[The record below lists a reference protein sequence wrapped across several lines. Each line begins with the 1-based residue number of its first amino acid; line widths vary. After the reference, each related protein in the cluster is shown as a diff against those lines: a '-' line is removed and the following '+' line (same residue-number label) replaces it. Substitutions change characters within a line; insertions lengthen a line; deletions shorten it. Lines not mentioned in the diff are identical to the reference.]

1 MRDAQD
7 IEHAIDR
14 FGDAVWRACLT
25 YVPAHD
31 AEDAFQNTFAKYARH
46 DAAFNGEEHA
56 KAWLLR
62 VAINDCKDMLRS
74 RARSHASLDAEIDR
88 WGDAFA
94 PAANDCASEVREVL
108 DAVDRL
114 SDPPKTPLYLFA
126 CEGYSV
132 PEIARMMEVPEG
144 TVYSWIS
151 RGRKQLKE
159 ALS

>member
-1 MRDAQD
+1 MRDACD
-7 IEHAIDR
+7 IEQAMNR
-14 FGDAVWRACLT
+14 WGDAVWRACSAYLAPT
-25 YVPAHD
+25 DIEDVFQDTFTKYALHD
-31 AEDAFQNTFAKYARH
+31 APFA
-46 DAAFNGEEHA
+46 DDEHA

-62 VAINDCKDMLRS
+62 VAINGCKDAL
-74 RARSHASLDAEIDR
+74 RARHRANASLDAELER
-88 WGDAFA
+88 YGEAAA
-94 PAANDCASEVREVL
+94 PATVDCTPAVREVF

-132 PEIARMMEVPEG
+132 PEIARMIGAPEG

>member
-7 IEHAIDR
+7 IEEAVER
-14 FGDAVWRACLT
+14 YGDTVWRACLT

-31 AEDAFQNTFAKYARH
+31 AEDVFQDVFAAYAQRDEAFR
-46 DAAFNGEEHA
+46 EPEHV
-56 KAWLLR
+56 KAWFVR
-62 VAINDCKDMLRS
+62 VAINRCKDLLRS
-74 RARSHASLDAEIDR
+74 RARSNVSLDAEIQR
-88 WGDAFA
+88 RGGAFA
-94 PAANDCASEVREVL
+94 CEGKERASEVREVL
-108 DAVDRL
+108 DAVNRL

-126 CEGYSV
+126 CEGYTV
-132 PEIARMMEVPEG
+132 PEIARMVGAPEG

>member
-1 MRDAQD
+1 MRDARD
-7 IEHAIDR
+7 IEEAVER
-14 FGDAVWRACLT
+14 YGDAVWRACLT

-31 AEDAFQNTFAKYARH
+31 AEDVFQDVFAKYAQR
-46 DAAFNGEEHA
+46 DEPFREREHV

-62 VAINDCKDMLRS
+62 VAINGCKDLLRS
-74 RARSHASLDAEIDR
+74 RSRANVSLDAEMER
-88 WGDAFA
+88 RGDTFA
-94 PAANDCASEVREVL
+94 CGDKEHVSEVREVL
-108 DAVDRL
+108 DAVNRL

-126 CEGYSV
+126 CEGYTV
-132 PEIARMMEVPEG
+132 PEIARMIGVPEN

>member
-7 IEHAIDR
+7 IEQAIDL

-25 YVPAHD
+25 YVAPCD
-31 AEDAFQNTFAKYARH
+31 AEDVFQDTFAKYAQH
-46 DAAFNGEEHA
+46 DEEFRGGEHA

-62 VAINDCKDMLRS
+62 VAVNGCKDLLRS
-74 RARSHASLDAEIDR
+74 HGRRHASLDAEMER
-88 WGDAFA
+88 LGDAFFCESHDRTA
-94 PAANDCASEVREVL
+94 EVREVL
-108 DAVDRL
+108 DAVSRL

-126 CEGYSV
+126 CEGYTV
-132 PEIARMMEVPEG
+132 PEIARMVNAPEG

>member
-7 IEHAIDR
+7 IEQAIDR

-25 YVPAHD
+25 YVPSHD
-31 AEDAFQNTFAKYARH
+31 AEDVFQNTFSKYAQH
-46 DAAFNGEEHA
+46 DAAFRGDEHA

-62 VAINDCKDMLRS
+62 VAINECKDMLRS
-74 RARSHASLDAEIDR
+74 RSRSHASLDAEMER
-88 WGDAFA
+88 LGDSF
-94 PAANDCASEVREVL
+94 PGESKSRAAEVREVL
-108 DAVDRL
+108 DAMNRL
-114 SDPPKTPLYLFA
+114 DDPPKTPLYLFA
-126 CEGYSV
+126 CEGYTV
-132 PEIARMMEVPEG
+132 PEIARMVNAPEG

>member
-1 MRDAQD
+1 MRDARD
-7 IEHAIDR
+7 IEHMMDL

-25 YVPAHD
+25 YVPACD
-31 AEDAFQNTFAKYARH
+31 AEDVFQNTFAKYAQH
-46 DAAFNGEEHA
+46 DADFRDEEHA

-74 RARSHASLDAEIDR
+74 CARRHVSLDAEMER
-88 WGDAFA
+88 WGDS
-94 PAANDCASEVREVL
+94 PALETKDRAAEVREVL

-126 CEGYSV
+126 CEGYTV
-132 PEIARMMEVPEG
+132 AEIARMMDAPEG

>member
-7 IEHAIDR
+7 IERAIGL

-25 YVPAHD
+25 YVPACD
-31 AEDAFQNTFAKYARH
+31 AEDAFQNTFAKYAQH
-46 DAAFNGEEHA
+46 DAPFNGDEHA
-56 KAWLLR
+56 KAWLVR

-74 RARSHASLDAEIDR
+74 RACRHASLDAEMQR
-88 WGDAFA
+88 WGDSLALETKDR
-94 PAANDCASEVREVL
+94 AAEVREVL

-114 SDPPKTPLYLFA
+114 PDPPKTPLYLFA
-126 CEGYSV
+126 CEGYTV
-132 PEIARMMEVPEG
+132 VEIARMMDTPEG

-151 RGRKQLKE
+151 RARKQLKE